1 MAVCLLSPAQKKSV
15 HQSSQL
21 DEDSSRSSSDDEA
34 SSCEE
39 RNPESSSQLPHPKLS
54 FEERTAQSRSLRLAW
69 RTRQRLLKIYHSTVC
84 GDRRRTFILPPNLP
98 WPFSEPIT
106 STGLGSGESGDEE
119 HDADSK
125 STMATIEVAVEEWLA
140 SLRYLAKATSSLK
153 GSLSG
158 HINQCTQV
166 PSHAIQFY

>member
-1 MAVCLLSPAQKKSV
+1 MAVCLLSPAQKKSY

-21 DEDSSRSSSDDEA
+21 DEDSDGSSSDDEA

-39 RNPESSSQLPHPKLS
+39 RSSQLPHPNLS
-54 FEERTAQSRSLRLAW
+54 LEERTAQSRSLRLVW
-69 RTRQRLLKIYHSTVC
+69 RARQELLKVYHSAVC

-98 WPFSEPIT
+98 WPFSEPIPFL
-106 STGLGSGESGDEE
+106 TGLGSGESGDEE
-119 HDADSK
+119 HDADSN
-125 STMATIEVAVEEWLA
+125 STIATTEVAVEKWLA
-140 SLRYLAKATSSLK
+140 SLRSLAKATSSLK

-166 PSHAIQFY
+166 SSHAIQFH